1 MLLGCD
7 LPECK
12 SIFKAK
18 ESMEED
24 TTSTSNN
31 SPKESEQ
38 TKSYKVNF
46 NKNNYQDIISVEKK
60 RKVIMSKQ
68 NLIMKFFNKNFACD
82 YIDIETK
89 TKTIKLS
96 I

>member
-1 MLLGCD
+1 
-7 LPECK
+7 
-12 SIFKAK
+12 
-18 ESMEED
+18 
-24 TTSTSNN
+24 
-31 SPKESEQ
+31 
-38 TKSYKVNF
+38 
-46 NKNNYQDIISVEKK
+46 
-60 RKVIMSKQ
+60 MSKQ